1 MDRRHCLAML
11 GLAGLVFAGCAATAP
26 ETESAAPSSRPA
38 GSSGSGG
45 RSRRP
50 SGPQTVKELNT
61 ILQRANCPLSEAQI
75 NYLLK
80 YEPGPQFSA
89 QLNEV
94 LDDNQLRAIRNMG
107 RGRRGR

>member
-11 GLAGLVFAGCAATAP
+11 GLAGLMFAGCAATTP

-38 GSSGSGG
+38 DSSRSGR

-50 SGPQTVKELNT
+50 SGPQTIKELNS
-61 ILQRANCPLSEAQI
+61 ILQRANCALSEVQI

-80 YEPGPQFSA
+80 YESGPQFSA
-89 QLNEV
+89 QLNEI
-94 LDDNQLRAIRNMG
+94 LDENQLRAIRNMG
-107 RGRRGR
+107 RGRR